1 MRRLVFAL
9 AVVVTA
15 GLLTVLSAFAHH
27 GWGSYDA
34 DKPMTVQAVIE
45 EVALANPHGHM
56 MVTTGGRQWEIT
68 LAPLSRM
75 ISRGATA
82 AVVVKGKPVKAY
94 GYPKR
99 DGTPEMRAE
108 WIEVDSKRFELR

>member
-1 MRRLVFAL
+1 MRRILVTL
-9 AVVVTA
+9 AVVLTA
-15 GLLTVLSAFAHH
+15 AALTVLSAFAHH

-34 DKPMTVQAVIE
+34 EKSMTVEAVIE
-45 EVALANPHGHM
+45 MVTLSNPHGM
-56 MVTTGGRQWEIT
+56 MMLTTSGRHWEIT

-75 ISRGATA
+75 QARGATA
-82 AVVVKGKPVKAY
+82 DIVAKGKTIKAY

-108 WIEVDSKRFELR
+108 WIEVGGKRFELR

>member
-34 DKPMTVQAVIE
+34 DKPMTVEAVIE
-45 EVALANPHGHM
+45 EISLGNPHGHM
-56 MVTTGGRQWEIT
+56 MLTHGGRQWEVT

-75 ISRGATA
+75 TARGATA
-82 AVVVKGKPVKAY
+82 AVVAKGKTVKAY

>member
-1 MRRLVFAL
+1 MRRFLFAVAALMSSLVPA
-9 AVVVTA
+9 T
-15 GLLTVLSAFAHH
+15 AHH

-34 DKPMTVQAVIE
+34 TRPITITSVIE
-45 EVALANPHGHM
+45 QVSLSNPHGM
-56 MVTTGGRQWEIT
+56 MMLTHEGKAWEVT

-75 ISRGATA
+75 QARGATA
-82 AVVVKGKPVKAY
+82 EFVAKGKQITAY

-108 WIEVDSKRFELR
+108 WIEVDGKRIELR

>member
-1 MRRLVFAL
+1 MRRILFTVAALMSSLVPA
-9 AVVVTA
+9 A
-15 GLLTVLSAFAHH
+15 AHH

-34 DKPMTVQAVIE
+34 TRPITIAAVIE
-45 EVALANPHGHM
+45 QVSLSNPHGM
-56 MVTTGGRQWEIT
+56 MMLTLKGKAWEVT

-75 ISRGATA
+75 QARGATA
-82 AVVVKGKPVKAY
+82 DLVAKGKQITAY

-108 WIEVDSKRFELR
+108 WIEVDGKRVELR

>member
-1 MRRLVFAL
+1 MKRLSLSIAL
-9 AVVVTA
+9 VALGA
-15 GLLTVLSAFAHH
+15 APAIAHH

-34 DKPMTVQAVIE
+34 NNPMTITAVIE
-45 EVALANPHGHM
+45 EVRLANPHGMAM
-56 MVTTGGRQWEIT
+56 MSHDGKMCEVT

-75 ISRGATA
+75 QARGATA
-82 AVVVKGKPVKAY
+82 ELVAQGREMTAY

-108 WIEVDSKRFELR
+108 WIEVDGKRIPLR

>member
-1 MRRLVFAL
+1 MRRILVTLFAVL
-9 AVVVTA
+9 TAVA
-15 GLLTVLSAFAHH
+15 LTVLSAFAHH

-34 DKPMTVQAVIE
+34 DKPVTLEAVIE
-45 EVALANPHGHM
+45 MVELGNPHGHM
-56 MVTTGGRQWEIT
+56 MLTSGGKHWEIT

-75 ISRGATA
+75 QSRGATA
-82 AVVVKGKPVKAY
+82 AVVAKGKTVKAH

-108 WIEVDSKRFELR
+108 WIEVDGRRFELR

>member
-1 MRRLVFAL
+1 MRRFAFAL
-9 AVVVTA
+9 AV
-15 GLLTVLSAFAHH
+15 LLTGSLITVLSAFAHH

-34 DKPMTVQAVIE
+34 DKPMTVEAAIE
-45 EVALANPHGHM
+45 DVTLGNPHGHM
-56 MVTTGGRQWEIT
+56 MVTTGGRRWEIT

-75 ISRGATA
+75 QARGATA
-82 AVVVKGKPVKAY
+82 DIVAKGRTVKVH

-108 WIEVDSKRFELR
+108 WIEVAGKRFELR

>member
-1 MRRLVFAL
+1 MRRLAYAL
-9 AVVVTA
+9 AVVVTV

-34 DKPMTVQAVIE
+34 DKPMTVEAVIE
-45 EVALANPHGHM
+45 EISLANPHGHM
-56 MVTTGGRQWEIT
+56 MVSTGGRRWEIT

-75 ISRGATA
+75 HSRGATA
-82 AVVVKGKPVKAY
+82 AVVVKGKPVKAH

-108 WIEVDSKRFELR
+108 WIEMDGKRFELR